1 MKVHQKE
8 KLTSFNKSSQS
19 RLTMTVSL
27 TMDISMVS
35 SEQVFACLRSEE
47 PKMSEMPEMYLPLG
61 VVS

>member
-1 MKVHQKE
+1 
-8 KLTSFNKSSQS
+8 
-19 RLTMTVSL
+19 MTVSL

-47 PKMSEMPEMYLPLG
+47 PKMSEMPEMYLPLA